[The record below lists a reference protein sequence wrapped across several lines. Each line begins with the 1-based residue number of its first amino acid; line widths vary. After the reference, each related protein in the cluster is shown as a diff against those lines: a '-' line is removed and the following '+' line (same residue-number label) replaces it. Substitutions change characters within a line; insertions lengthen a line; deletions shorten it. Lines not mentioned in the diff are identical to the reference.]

1 MFDPTETARVF
12 GLPPGVD
19 FPRALLAG
27 LLDRM
32 GEQPPETLARVEI
45 YVNTRRM
52 QRRLKSLFDAGP
64 GRLLPRIRLVTDLA
78 RDTQFANI
86 PLPVSGLRRR
96 LELTQLIA
104 GLLDQ
109 QPDLAPRSALFDL
122 ADSLAALMDEMQGEG
137 VAPETLR
144 SHDMSE
150 LSKEMSGHWQ
160 RSLSFVNLVEPY
172 FGADSGQD
180 PDAEARQRMVIERI
194 CAEWAMTPPRHPI
207 IVAGSTGSR
216 GATSLFM
223 QAVAKLPQGAVVL
236 PGVDFDLPT
245 RVWSGLK
252 TALTAEDHPQYRFSR
267 FMSDLELSAGDIE
280 NWSPGHPPANPARNK
295 LLSLALRPAPVTD
308 QWLVDGQH
316 LRDIDIA
323 TEHMSL
329 IEAPSS
335 RAEASAIAL
344 LLRKAA
350 EDGQTAALITPDRTL
365 TRQVTAA
372 LDRWGIVPDDSAGRP
387 LPLSAPGRFLRHVAG
402 LFGQR
407 MSPEILLTLL
417 KHPLTSTGAET
428 RGPHLLNTRELE
440 LWLRRRGPAYVTPEA
455 LTLWSAKAEPDR
467 QIWVTWLCGLIDGL
481 PDITERPLSDHL
493 NHHIQLAER
502 LAGGP
507 GAQGSGELWLEAAG
521 KEALRWVQELRAE
534 ADHGG
539 TLGPGDYQSLF
550 KAVLQRGEVRDAVVA
565 DPNIMIWGTLET
577 RVQGADLVILSG
589 LNEGVW
595 PEPPKPDPWLNRKM
609 RNAMGLLLP
618 DRQIGLSA
626 HDFQQAIAAKEVVLS
641 RAIHSDESQTVA
653 SRWLNR
659 LTNLL
664 EGLSGDS
671 KAALEAMRKR
681 GAIWTALA
689 EQVDAPEVKVNPEK
703 RPSPCP
709 PVDMRPKEIS
719 ITEVQKL
726 IRDPYAIYARRVLG
740 LYPLNPLR
748 LMADAP
754 LRGNVLHEVVERFIA
769 SGPVKHPS
777 DVDRLMTIA
786 DDVLDTEVAWPAIRK
801 MWRARLGRVADWFIA
816 GEIDR
821 QSHAIPFALEKNARL
836 HLPQVDVT
844 LRGKIDRID
853 RREDGSL
860 VVYDYKTGSPPT
872 KPQQE
877 HFDKQLRLSA
887 MMLEQGALEELGAQE
902 VPEIGYIGLG
912 SAPKFDPITL
922 EIGETAQVLA
932 EFLQLIAA
940 FQDRSRGYTSRRAVD
955 KTGFDGD
962 YDHLARFGEWSESD
976 EADPQEVGPKEALS

>member
-1 MFDPTETARVF
+1 MFDPSETPRVF

-19 FPRALLAG
+19 FPQALLAG

-32 GEQPPETLARVEI
+32 GDQPPEALARVEI

-52 QRRLKSLFDAGP
+52 QRRLKSLFDEGP

-78 RDTQFANI
+78 RDTQFGDI

-137 VAPETLR
+137 VPPERLR
-144 SHDMSE
+144 SHDMSD

-194 CAEWAMTPPRHPI
+194 CAGWAVTPPQHPI

-223 QAVAKLPQGAVVL
+223 QAVAKLPNGAVVL
-236 PGVDFDLPT
+236 PGVDFDLPA
-245 RVWSGLK
+245 RVWKGLK
-252 TALTAEDHPQYRFSR
+252 NALTGEDHPQYRFSR
-267 FMSDLELSAGDIE
+267 FMSELGGEATDIV
-280 NWSPGHPPANPARNK
+280 NWSPDLPPANPARNK

-323 TEHMSL
+323 TQHMSL
-329 IEAPSS
+329 IEASSS

-350 EDGQTAALITPDRTL
+350 EDGQSAALITPDRTL

-402 LFGQR
+402 LFGQKI
-407 MSPEILLTLL
+407 SPEVILTLL
-417 KHPLTSTGAET
+417 KHPLTSTGADT

-455 LTLWSAKAEPDR
+455 LTLWSAKTEPDR
-467 QIWVTWLCGLIDGL
+467 QAWVAWISGLIEAL
-481 PDITERPLSDHL
+481 PEISERPLADHL
-493 NHHIQLAER
+493 DHHIRLAEQ

-507 GAQGSGELWLEAAG
+507 GAEGSGELWREAAG
-521 KEALRWVQELRAE
+521 KEAWRWVQELRQE
-534 ADHGG
+534 AAHGG
-539 TLGPGDYQSLF
+539 TLSPGDYQSLF
-550 KAVLQRGEVRDAVVA
+550 QAVLQRGEVRDAVVA
-565 DPNIMIWGTLET
+565 HPDIMIWGTLEA
-577 RVQGADLVILSG
+577 RVQGADLVILAG
-589 LNEGVW
+589 LNEGIW

-641 RAIHSDESQTVA
+641 RAIRSDESQTVA

-664 EGLSGDS
+664 EGLSDDS
-671 KAALEAMRKR
+671 KASLSEMRKR

-689 EQVDAPEVKVNPEK
+689 DQVDAPAEKMPPAK

-726 IRDPYAIYARRVLG
+726 IRDPYAIYARRVLA

-748 LMADAP
+748 QMADAP
-754 LRGNVLHEVVERFIA
+754 LRGNVLHAVVERFIM

-777 DVDRLMTIA
+777 DVDRLLSIA
-786 DDVLDTEVAWPAIRK
+786 DDVLDKDVAWPAIRK
-801 MWRARLGRVADWFIA
+801 MWRARLVRVADWFIS

-821 QSHAIPFALEKNARL
+821 QTHATPFALEQDARL

-877 HFDKQLRLSA
+877 HFDKQRRLTA
-887 MMLEQGALEELGAQE
+887 MMLEQGALDELGAQE

-912 SAPKFDPITL
+912 SSPKFDPIAL

-932 EFLQLIAA
+932 EFLSLIAA

-976 EADPQEVGPKEALS
+976 DPDPQEVGP